1 MEDGSRKVPGISKP
15 EIIMEKCNSLA
26 YLFSPSIAKLL
37 VMLEDIEVINCE
49 KIVEVLASAGEKEEK
64 EVLFHK
70 VNSIFLKDL
79 PNLKCFCNEANAFEW
94 PSLKKITVITC
105 PNLRMFVPTNL
116 KTPKLEGVIED
127 NKFKTCHWKGEL
139 NATIEYIFK
148 GKV

>member
-1 MEDGSRKVPGISKP
+1 MT
-15 EIIMEKCNSLA
+15 
-26 YLFSPSIAKLL
+26 
-37 VMLEDIEVINCE
+37 E

-79 PNLKCFCNEANAFEW
+79 PNLKCFCNDVNAFEW